1 MKNNR
6 DTLKDVYRAGI
17 IALVIPALAFIIAYF
32 SNSIVILDYIHV
44 LIGAIWTGVDVFL
57 GLLFSNVI
65 RTINPETRKNIGVRM
80 IPMTLFFIPSASII
94 TPLAGYVLALREG
107 IFSFSTPLFIAIIVV
122 GLILVSIGFL
132 TIVPYSYGIAR
143 NISGNHPD
151 NDRISR
157 NMRIISIGSLL
168 QLVFQIIIISLMA
181 YIVVYV

>member
-6 DTLKDVYRAGI
+6 DTLKDIYRAGI

-32 SNSIVILDYIHV
+32 SNNIVILDYVHV

-65 RTINPETRKNIGVRM
+65 RTIKPETRKNIGVRM

-107 IFSFSTPLFIAIIVV
+107 IFSFSTPLFIAIIIV
-122 GLILVSIGFL
+122 GLTLVSIGFL

-143 NISGNHPD
+143 NISGDHPN

-157 NMRIISIGSLL
+157 NMRIISLGSLL